1 MKKSMSELGRMSAE
15 EFKKSEKLPLT
26 ILLDNVRSQHNIGSV
41 FRTSDAFR
49 VSEIIL
55 CGITA
60 TPPNKEIQKTALG
73 ATDSVSW
80 RYYENP
86 AEAVRELQ
94 QEGFTVIAVEQTHNS
109 LLINKDH
116 WLNEGEKIALVL
128 GNEVFG
134 TSDEVLELCD
144 RTIEIPQFGTKHS
157 LNVSVCAGIVIWEIC
172 KWHLQDKKNI
182 LSK

>member
-1 MKKSMSELGRMSAE
+1 MSELGRMSPE
-15 EFKKSEKLPLT
+15 EFRNSPKLPLV

-49 VSEIIL
+49 VSEVIL

-73 ATDSVSW
+73 ATESVAW
-80 RYYENP
+80 RYFENS
-86 AEAVRELQ
+86 AEAVRQLK
-94 QEGFTVIAVEQTHNS
+94 QEGFTIVAVEQTHNS
-109 LLINKDH
+109 LLINRDE
-116 WLNEGEKIALVL
+116 WVFSDEKIVLVL

-134 TSDEVLELCD
+134 ASDEVLELCD

-172 KWHLQDKKNI
+172 KWHLEHKTQS
-182 LSK
+182 L

>member
-1 MKKSMSELGRMSAE
+1 MKKSMSELGRMSPE
-15 EFKKSEKLPLT
+15 EFRNSPKLPLV

-49 VSEIIL
+49 VSEVIL

-73 ATDSVSW
+73 ATESVAW
-80 RYYENP
+80 RYFESS
-86 AEAVRELQ
+86 AEAVRHLK
-94 QEGFTVIAVEQTHNS
+94 QEGFTIVAVEQTHNS
-109 LLINKDH
+109 LLINKEK
-116 WLNEGEKIALVL
+116 WLFTDEKIVLVL

-134 TSDEVLELCD
+134 TTDEVLELCD

-172 KWHLQDKKNI
+172 KWHLEHKSHS
-182 LSK
+182 L

>member
-1 MKKSMSELGRMSAE
+1 MKKSMSDLGRMTQE
-15 EFKKSEKLPLT
+15 EFREAPKLPLVV
-26 ILLDNVRSQHNIGSV
+26 LLDNVRSQHNIGSV

-73 ATDSVSW
+73 ATESVAW
-80 RYYENP
+80 RYFEN
-86 AEAVRELQ
+86 ASEAVAQLK
-94 QEGFTVIAVEQTHNS
+94 QEGFTVVAVEQTHNS
-109 LLINKDH
+109 LIINTEEWIFPD
-116 WLNEGEKIALVL
+116 EKIALVL

-172 KWHLQDKKNI
+172 KWHLEHKTRQ
-182 LSK
+182 L

>member
-1 MKKSMSELGRMSAE
+1 MSELGRMSPE
-15 EFKKSEKLPLT
+15 EFRNSPKLPLV

-49 VSEIIL
+49 VSEVIL

-73 ATDSVSW
+73 ATESVAW
-80 RYYENP
+80 RYFESS
-86 AEAVRELQ
+86 AEAVRQLK
-94 QEGFTVIAVEQTHNS
+94 QEGFTIVAVEQTHNS
-109 LLINKDH
+109 LLINKEK
-116 WLNEGEKIALVL
+116 WLFTDEKIVLVL

-134 TSDEVLELCD
+134 TTDEVLELCD

-172 KWHLQDKKNI
+172 KWHLEHKSHS
-182 LSK
+182 L